1 VGGILSSRSAGTT
14 PSIGRT
20 DHHDLL
26 WQPVDLLWQSVAR
39 LMSMST
45 RHREADVAADSIRPA
60 GAVDGAATATELLLT
75 YAAGNPARRQ
85 EACLPDSPSARP
97 RLGVAVVACM
107 DARINVEALLGLAEG
122 DAHILRNAGGVIT
135 TDVVRSLAV
144 SQNVLGTRE
153 IILLHHTGCGLE
165 TITDDGF
172 RDQLERDTG
181 VRPEWPV
188 QAFANVEE
196 DVRVSLRILR
206 SSPFLQATTSVRGFI
221 YQVETGA
228 LVEVEA

>member
-1 VGGILSSRSAGTT
+1 
-14 PSIGRT
+14 
-20 DHHDLL
+20 
-26 WQPVDLLWQSVAR
+26 
-39 LMSMST
+39 MSMSIEYQAVPGT
-45 RHREADVAADSIRPA
+45 ATAGDTPGEGALTNEPRPA
-60 GAVDGAATATELLLT
+60 GSMDPASSVTDVLLT

-85 EACLPDSPSARP
+85 ESGLPEAPPATP

-107 DARINVEALLGLAEG
+107 DARLNVEALLGLAEG

-165 TITDDGF
+165 KITDDGF

-181 VRPEWPV
+181 VRPEWSV
-188 QAFANVEE
+188 QAFSSVEE
-196 DVRVSLRILR
+196 DVRLSLRILR

-228 LVEVEA
+228 LVEVPV

>member
-1 VGGILSSRSAGTT
+1 
-14 PSIGRT
+14 
-20 DHHDLL
+20 
-26 WQPVDLLWQSVAR
+26 
-39 LMSMST
+39 MSG
-45 RHREADVAADSIRPA
+45 DSIRPA
-60 GAVDGAATATELLLT
+60 GGIPPADDLEDPATATELLLT

-85 EACLPDSPSARP
+85 EAGLSDTPAAP

-107 DARINVEALLGLAEG
+107 DARLNVEALLGLAEG
-122 DAHILRNAGGVIT
+122 DAHILRNAGGVVT

-144 SQNVLGTRE
+144 SQNVLGTKE

-165 TITDDGF
+165 KITDDGF

-181 VRPEWPV
+181 VRPEWSV
-188 QAFANVEE
+188 QAFANVED

-206 SSPFLQATTSVRGFI
+206 SSPFLQSTTSVRGFI

-228 LVEVEA
+228 VVEVEL